1 MNKTL
6 LRDAFGWGVLLWLV
20 GYVLGF
26 VFFFLVP
33 PAILGWFVMPIAL
46 AITLWVLVKKVNGP
60 TLGYYAIVAA
70 VWTVLAVVLD
80 YFLLVKLLQPADGYY
95 KLDVYLYY
103 ALTLLTPLL
112 IGALKTRRQPAA
124 K

>member
-6 LRDAFGWGVLLWLV
+6 LRDAFGWGALLWLI

-46 AITLWVLVKKVNGP
+46 AITLWVLVKKVKG
-60 TLGYYAIVAA
+60 TSLDYYAIVAA

-103 ALTLLTPLL
+103 AMTLLLPLL
-112 IGALKTRRQPAA
+112 IGALKTRKKPAT

>member
-6 LRDAFGWGVLLWLV
+6 LRDAFGWGALLWLI

-46 AITLWVLVKKVNGP
+46 AITLWVLVKKVKG
-60 TLGYYAIVAA
+60 TSLDYYAIVAA

-103 ALTLLTPLL
+103 AMTLLLPLL
-112 IGALKTRRQPAA
+112 IGTLKTRTQPAA